1 MIRST
6 KEIALTIITELG
18 LPIFPCNPGFIDPK
32 KNKTPLVSGGFK
44 AATTDI
50 GVVSTWWDKFPDA
63 AIGVPTGYVSGIVA
77 IDIDVREDKNGE
89 NSLAQTRYVFDSSWQ
104 VKTPTGGRHIFFKH
118 PGVHV
123 NNKAGNFLGEGVDF
137 RGDGGY
143 VIFCGSY
150 TVAGVYESLPGCDP
164 FSVQILDLPS
174 DITDM
179 LRTKNNMETVLERDI
194 HVGERNVSIFK
205 LANKLVSSGV
215 FGDEL
220 LNMLV
225 EYNNSHCS
233 PPLDNSEI
241 DTICQSASKR
251 NQQQTL
257 PLTDL
262 GNSER
267 FIKTANG
274 EIFYCP
280 ENGSWLGSVDGT
292 FQPSETIPYENAKT
306 TIREMSNEITST
318 SDPHSLL
325 KWSKTSQSVARIDA
339 MIKLAQKDKRVSR
352 SLLQMDVDDHIINL
366 KNGAFDLNQR
376 QLLADRASWFLTKQA
391 RVNFK
396 NETTCDRWLDFL
408 LEVTDDDPDMVRQL
422 QKAVGYT
429 ISGNTS
435 AQIFFVC
442 TGSGANGKSVFLETI
457 DYLMGSYSGKLT
469 ANTLTSMASNKIPNE
484 LAGLTGKRFVT
495 VSEMP
500 SDEIVNTT
508 TLKELTGQDTLSAR
522 FLYKE
527 YFQLKPRFKIWIAAN
542 HKLRFTENSYALKRR
557 MVHFNFPVFFAP
569 DERDPELLNKLK
581 KEASGIFNWAI
592 EGYGLFKQEGF
603 QTGTDNQII
612 APIRSDSDESFRQ
625 FFYEQLIETSVDDWL
640 PLTEIIDS
648 YAAYLG
654 IKFASSGI
662 RRSVKLHLH
671 NRGYLTERIRHGES
685 RIIAIKGLQ
694 PRNHYDCPW

>member
-1 MIRST
+1 MVKSA
-6 KEIALTIITELG
+6 KEMALAIVNDLS
-18 LPIFPCNPGFIDPK
+18 LPIFPCNPGFVDPR
-32 KNKTPLVSGGFK
+32 KNKTPLVASGFK
-44 AATTDI
+44 AATTNIDSI
-50 GVVSTWWDKFPDA
+50 LSWWDKFPDA
-63 AIGVPTGYVSGIVA
+63 AIGVPTGCVSGIVA

-89 NSLAQTRYVFDSSWQ
+89 NSLAQTGYVFDASWQ
-104 VKTPTGGRHIFFKH
+104 VQTPTGGRHIFFKH
-118 PGVHV
+118 PGVSV
-123 NNKAGNFLGEGVDF
+123 NNKAGNFLGEGIDF

-143 VIFCGSY
+143 VIFCGSN
-150 TVAGVYESLPGCDP
+150 TVAGSYESLPGCDP
-164 FSVQILDLPS
+164 FNTQILDLPP
-174 DITDM
+174 DI
-179 LRTKNNMETVLERDI
+179 LQQLSKKNVTEVNLERGI
-194 HVGERNVSIFK
+194 HVGERNDSIFK
-205 LANKLVSSGV
+205 LASKLVSSGIY
-215 FGDEL
+215 GGEL
-220 LNMLV
+220 LNMLI

-233 PPLDNSEI
+233 PPLDKEEI
-241 DTICQSASKR
+241 ETICQSASKR

-257 PLTDL
+257 PFTDL

-306 TIREMSNEITST
+306 TIREMSNEITSI
-318 SDPHSLL
+318 SNPHSLL

-339 MIKLAQKDKRVSR
+339 MIKLAQKDQRVSR

-366 KNGAFDLNQR
+366 KNGAYDLNQR
-376 QLLADRASWFLTKQA
+376 QLLEDRASRFLTKQA
-391 RVNFK
+391 RVHFK
-396 NETTCDRWLDFL
+396 NEATCDRWLEFL
-408 LEVTDDDPDMVRQL
+408 FEVTDDDPDMVKQL

-429 ISGNTS
+429 ISGNTG

-442 TGSGANGKSVFLETI
+442 TGSGANGKSVFLETV

-469 ANTLTSMASNKIPNE
+469 ANTLTSMSSNKIPNE

-500 SDEIVNTT
+500 SEEIVNTT

-581 KEASGIFNWAI
+581 KEASGILNWAI
-592 EGYGLFKQEGF
+592 EGYDLFKQEGI
-603 QTGTDNQII
+603 QTGVNDQII
-612 APIRSDSDESFRQ
+612 TPFREDSDESFQ
-625 FFYEQLIETSVDDWL
+625 KFFQEQLIKTSANDWL
-640 PLTEIIDS
+640 PLNKIIDN
-648 YAAYLG
+648 YASYLG
-654 IKFASSGI
+654 MKFASSGI

-671 NRGYLTERIRHGES
+671 NRGYFTERVRHGDS
-685 RIIAIKGLQ
+685 RVVAVRGLQ
-694 PRNHYDCPW
+694 PCKHYDCPW